1 MRIWLW
7 EYAYLVMLGHG
18 RDESAPTP
26 DGMFATHFVG
36 ELNPFAVC
44 FVGVSWCVRPHSPCV
59 RCIINNPSAM
69 FWQTVSSRRG
79 RFIVP
84 AYTKTHT

>member
-26 DGMFATHFVG
+26 NGMFATNFVG
-36 ELNPFAVC
+36 ERHPFTGC
-44 FVGVSWCVRPHSPCV
+44 FVGVSWCVRGFFAVCSLHYCNSCD
-59 RCIINNPSAM
+59 
-69 FWQTVSSRRG
+69 TLL
-79 RFIVP
+79 
-84 AYTKTHT
+84 

>member
-36 ELNPFAVC
+36 ERNPFAVC
-44 FVGVSWCVRPHSPCV
+44 FVGVLWCVHHP
-59 RCIINNPSAM
+59 
-69 FWQTVSSRRG
+69 FTVCSLHYCNSCD
-79 RFIVP
+79 
-84 AYTKTHT
+84 TLL